1 MWAMGAAAQVFV
13 GTAPPGGSLVLS
25 NFQSEQAPALLLP
38 SLATSPPVPRLPP
51 EAPGGPAAVLPLP
64 AKAKRLR
71 PMVEGIASA
80 VQVSP
85 DLIHA
90 VISAESNYD
99 ARAVSPRGARGLM
112 QLMPATARRFGL
124 ADPFV
129 ERDNVYAGARYLK
142 WLLDYFSGDLEL
154 ALAGYNAGEQAV
166 VRAGRKIPQYPET
179 QAYVRRVIANL
190 KYAAPHTGETTA
202 LGN

>member
-1 MWAMGAAAQVFV
+1 M
-13 GTAPPGGSLVLS
+13 
-25 NFQSEQAPALLLP
+25 LLLP
-38 SLATSPPVPRLPP
+38 SLATSPAVPPT
-51 EAPGGPAAVLPLP
+51 ASGVPAAVLPLP
-64 AKAKRLR
+64 AKAERFR
-71 PMVEGIASA
+71 PMVDGIASA

-85 DLIHA
+85 HLIHA
-90 VISAESNYD
+90 VISVESNYD
-99 ARAVSPRGARGLM
+99 ARAVSPRGAQGLM

-179 QAYVRRVIANL
+179 QAYVRRVMANL
-190 KYAAPHTGETTA
+190 KHAGPHTGEATA